1 MNVTLQDVIWPAMKA
16 VQKHQQLLMANLTG
30 NAFLVFILYSW
41 IVVSDRSLTELLS
54 SGAGLLVILFSGVWL
69 QAATLA
75 AFSQESST
83 TPFVP
88 VLKRMPKY
96 LPWAGAMA
104 GTVAL
109 FAWMSSVLGFLVWVV
124 GMAVLMA
131 LLPLASQAASGRF
144 SRKTAAEIVYREQYW
159 IIGTALLVVGLYAPF
174 LVFNSLPVPE
184 DAFLRTIMDGVRI
197 GLSCFLSI
205 SSWVVFAAVI
215 GRLGWLIENAPVE
228 TAAANDTAPS
238 PATDDDE
245 APTAIRA
252 PSQ

>member
-1 MNVTLQDVIWPAMKA
+1 MKVTLQDVIWPAMKA

-30 NAFLVFILYSW
+30 NAFLTFILYSW
-41 IVVSDRSLTELLS
+41 IVVSDRSLTEVLS
-54 SGAGLLVILFSGVWL
+54 SGAGLLVILFFGVWL

-75 AFSQESST
+75 AFCGESST
-83 TPFVP
+83 TPFMP

-104 GTVAL
+104 GTVML
-109 FAWMSSVLGFLVWVV
+109 FVWMSSVLGFLVWIV

-131 LLPLASQAASGRF
+131 LLPLASQAASGGF
-144 SRKTAAEIVYREQYW
+144 SRKTAAEIVYCEQYW

-184 DAFLRTIMDGVRI
+184 DIFLRTIMDGVRI

-205 SSWVVFAAVI
+205 SSWVVMAAVI
-215 GRLGWLIENAPVE
+215 GRFGWLFENAL
-228 TAAANDTAPS
+228 ADTPAVSDAAPS
-238 PATDDDE
+238 LAADDNE
-245 APTAIRA
+245 APTAIRSS
-252 PSQ
+252 SQ